1 MTGIIF
7 SETLRRGWR
16 MMVYW
21 GIGMGLYSIVNT
33 IIITDNESLQQI
45 MSVLEGLPAFMIQGF
60 IGSADLEFIASPNG
74 YFATQFFS
82 LALLIF
88 SVYAV
93 MAGMAV
99 TSNDE
104 EAGIMDS
111 FLSLPIPRW
120 VVIVERTLA
129 SFVLMAGIL
138 LITLLGV
145 AIGIAM
151 VPNVAY
157 ELGGI
162 AAGMLN
168 LYPSLLFVLGMTV
181 LAGVLFRRRNVA
193 MGVAAT
199 IVVASYMIDFIA
211 SGAPDSAFANVGY
224 LSFFRYYDGV
234 GVVQSGLNAV
244 NMSLLVVAAVAL
256 IGLALWRFQKR
267 DIGL

>member
-1 MTGIIF
+1 
-7 SETLRRGWR
+7 
-16 MMVYW
+16 
-21 GIGMGLYSIVNT
+21 
-33 IIITDNESLQQI
+33 
-45 MSVLEGLPAFMIQGF
+45 
-60 IGSADLEFIASPNG
+60 
-74 YFATQFFS
+74 
-82 LALLIF
+82 
-88 SVYAV
+88 
-93 MAGMAV
+93 
-99 TSNDE
+99 
-104 EAGIMDS
+104 MDS